1 MAQVN
6 PGYAQLL
13 TQQLAAN
20 EERTR
25 REQMRSAALLE
36 AALYEEQHVA
46 ERKRR

>member
-6 PGYAQLL
+6 PGYAQLFM
-13 TQQLAAN
+13 AAD

-36 AALYEEQHVA
+36 AAVYEEVQVS